1 MEPNAFLPLSK
12 LIEKIEFEILY
23 MPEGGEDIKIRSN
36 DVSRPG
42 LLLTGFADY
51 FDENRMQIL
60 GMAEFSFLGGMT
72 DEERSAALDRLFSFK
87 FPALIITRN
96 LEPYPEIIYNAKKYD
111 VPVLRT
117 SVHTSAL
124 ITEMIPFL
132 NAFLSKRITRHAVL
146 VEMYG
151 EGILLMGE
159 SGVGKSETAMELVKR
174 GHTLI
179 SDDAVDIRKIS
190 ADRLVGTA
198 PDLIK
203 HFIELRGVGIINIRQ
218 IFGIGAVK
226 DSSDIDMIINLEN
239 WDPEKTYDRLGLDTQ
254 YTSILDV
261 SLPTLTIPVKPG
273 RNLAIIIEVAA
284 MNNRQ
289 KRMGY
294 NAAEDLSER
303 MNQLMNQNL

>member
-1 MEPNAFLPLSK
+1 MEPNAFLLMSK

-23 MPEGGEDIKIRSN
+23 MPDNGGDIKICSN
-36 DVSRPG
+36 DVNRPG
-42 LLLTGFADY
+42 LLLAGYSDY
-51 FDENRMQIL
+51 FDDTRMQIM
-60 GMAEFSFLGGMT
+60 GKAEFSFLDGLT
-72 DEERSAALDRLFSFK
+72 DEQRNTVLERLFSFK
-87 FPALIITRN
+87 FPALIITRS
-96 LEPYPEIIYNAKKYD
+96 LEPYPEIIENAQKYG

-132 NAFLSKRITRHAVL
+132 NAYLSKRITRHAVL

-190 ADRLVGTA
+190 ADRLVGMA
-198 PDLIK
+198 PSLIK

-218 IFGIGAVK
+218 IFGVGAVK

-239 WDPEKTYDRLGLDTQ
+239 WDPEKTYERLGLDTQ

-294 NAAEDLSER
+294 NAAEDLTER
-303 MNQLMNQNL
+303 MNQLMEQV

>member
-1 MEPNAFLPLSK
+1 
-12 LIEKIEFEILY
+12 
-23 MPEGGEDIKIRSN
+23 
-36 DVSRPG
+36 
-42 LLLTGFADY
+42 
-51 FDENRMQIL
+51 
-60 GMAEFSFLGGMT
+60 MAEFSFLGGMSL
-72 DEERSAALDRLFSFK
+72 EKRNEALDRLFSFK
-87 FPALIITRN
+87 FPALIITRD
-96 LEPYPEIIYNAKKYD
+96 LDPYPEIISNAQKYE

-132 NAFLSKRITRHAVL
+132 NSFLSKRETRHAVL

-190 ADRLVGTA
+190 ADTLVGTA

-203 HFIELRGVGIINIRQ
+203 HFIELRGVGIINVRQ

-226 DSSDIDMIINLEN
+226 DSSNIDMIINLEN
-239 WDPEKTYDRLGLDTQ
+239 WDGEKTYDRLGLDTH
-254 YTSILDV
+254 YTSILDIPV
-261 SLPTLTIPVKPG
+261 PTLTIPVKPG

-294 NAAEDLSER
+294 NAAEDLTER
-303 MNQLMNQNL
+303 MNQMMGLAE